1 MRQDKI
7 ENFMMMAHTI
17 SLRSPDPNTKVGSVI
32 TDIRGRVIGTG
43 YNGFPRD
50 TQEGVFPVSREDGN
64 VHNPDSK
71 YPYISHAEKNSLHNM
86 VVVPHYIGGAIL
98 YCNAKVCCDCL
109 KEVWAAGIHTVY
121 QGILEPRMVN
131 DNHKKISNKLIKET
145 GIKVID
151 IDCTKYD
158 WYSLFCNIYPV

>member
-50 TQEGVFPVSREDGN
+50 TEEGSFPTGRGN
-64 VHNPDSK
+64 GLDDPDSK
-71 YPYISHAEKNSLHNM
+71 YFFTSHSELNCLHNIC
-86 VVVPHYIGGAIL
+86 VVPHYIGGAIL
-98 YCNAKVCCDCL
+98 YCSAKVCCNCL
-109 KEVWAAGIHTVY
+109 REVWGAGIHTIY
-121 QGILEPRMVN
+121 QGNTTHQMMKE
-131 DNHKKISNKLIKET
+131 NHIKVCEKLIKET

-151 IDCTKYD
+151 IDCSQYSWYKYF
-158 WYSLFCNIYPV
+158 SLF

>member
-17 SLRSPDPNTKVGSVI
+17 SLRSPDLNTKVGSVI

-50 TQEGVFPVSREDGN
+50 TEEGSFPIKRCEFPYDPNGK
-64 VHNPDSK
+64 HQ
-71 YPYISHAEKNSLHNM
+71 YISHSEMNCLHNM

-109 KEVWAAGIHTVY
+109 REVWAAGIHTVY
-121 QGILEPRMVN
+121 QGNLQPGMVD
-131 DNHKKISNKLIKET
+131 DNHRRISEKLIEET
-145 GIKVID
+145 GINVID
-151 IDCTKYD
+151 VDCSQYSWYKYF
-158 WYSLFCNIYPV
+158 SLF

>member
-50 TQEGVFPVSREDGN
+50 TEEGVFPTSRENGDLY
-64 VHNPDSK
+64 NPNSK
-71 YPYISHAEKNSLHNM
+71 YPYVVHSEKNSLHNM

-121 QGILEPRMVN
+121 QGNLQPGMVD
-131 DNHKKISNKLIKET
+131 DNHRRISEKLIREIA
-145 GIKVID
+145 IKVID
-151 IDCTKYD
+151 IDCSQYSWYKYF
-158 WYSLFCNIYPV
+158 SLF